1 MQFILICNLVLYAP
15 TWLTT
20 FMSGLFHFNLRGLLY
35 LQFCMRNN
43 IFRLTPKVFQTPS
56 LILLHLRGINNYK
69 LRSDQSN
76 YKLYPLLY
84 EFEYKLDSYIRYTM
98 YLFNWLSLLSNAR
111 CVSSFFMVHV
121 SHPYSATDQTSALTI
136 PHQWHV
142 FKYSI
147 YISKL
152 LSTLLPVYI

>member
-98 YLFNWLSLLSNAR
+98 YLFNWLFFYGLAADR
-111 CVSSFFMVHV
+111 QEYCFTKYFYFIFFYYFIFIKFIFEPKSFF
-121 SHPYSATDQTSALTI
+121 SRSA
-136 PHQWHV
+136 
-142 FKYSI
+142 
-147 YISKL
+147 SK
-152 LSTLLPVYI
+152 IH